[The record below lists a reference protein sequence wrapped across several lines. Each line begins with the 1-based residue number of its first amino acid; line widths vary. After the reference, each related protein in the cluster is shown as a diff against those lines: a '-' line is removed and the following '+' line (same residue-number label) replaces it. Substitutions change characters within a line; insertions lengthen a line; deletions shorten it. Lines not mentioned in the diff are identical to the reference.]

1 VTVMDQQQDFP
12 AGVDQEWSF
21 VYIPYSSINL
31 IGGRVDD
38 DGSLLN
44 SVGSFT
50 VNNTGTGMYEI
61 AVPGKTDA
69 DGILLLTISK
79 YATKGGVWGPDD
91 NLLAYMYDPSANSGN
106 GAFVIESVDLAGATP
121 QNTEFV
127 FAFIEYANPIFSGT
141 ASNPDPMNRAIH
153 VDPTVVLSWDAP
165 SDVGSP
171 TYNVYIVE
179 NDPNFESVFPV
190 AIDLAVTSYDPP
202 GDLELNTT
210 YYWRV
215 DIYDPGED
223 VTYEGPV
230 WAFAIGGMATDPYPA
245 DGAPGVRLNTE
256 LVWTGDENIAT
267 SYDVYLRTD
276 PNVPTPS
283 SFLGNVTETTYVD
296 PPTGDELT
304 TYYWRVDE
312 RDDQGV
318 IAPGEIWSF
327 ATGGLLA
334 HWAFDDGSG
343 YLAADS
349 SGNGFNGD
357 ISGAAWTDGVLG
369 GALALDGIDDYVDF
383 GALSEFEIANGT
395 ITGWFYVNSWPVR
408 GGIISKDGS
417 GYRDDFE
424 LMRDRSGSNKLHFEM
439 HPIAAPRLTSVK
451 SDDDIAL
458 VSWTHFAIS
467 WGSEGMKM
475 WIDGVQQADTNP
487 WTDGIVSSGYPLMIG
502 TGQYGSFEGLVDEFR
517 LFSGILNDS
526 EIQAIFADSNIA
538 KSPNPYNGE
547 VDVPV
552 EAELIWTAGK
562 NAVTH
567 EVYLRTDPNFA
578 SAVPVATGL
587 TSPSYDPPG
596 DLELNT
602 TYYWCVDEVDSS
614 ANVTPGNIWSFTTVP
629 PKAYNPAP
637 TNSATEVDPGTV
649 LSWTPGGGGT
659 YQHDVYIGTDQ
670 TIVANATPAD
680 SEFKGAQ
687 PYEET
692 DYDPDLNY
700 GITYY
705 WRIDEV
711 DNGDTYRGD
720 LWTFTTIVPVCD
732 PPLPQDITGDCVV
745 NLEDVA
751 SMAGAWLLCNRI
763 PVDACPQ

>member
-1 VTVMDQQQDFP
+1 FELSAGDAPPNRGDITLTTGASAYPLSQASGVIIANPNVLRLGAPSSHNIVEVPGELTHSVPGGFPDGMWLSTTHVAGAGGGEVNFNVTLAHFPFANGWIAGHVDNDGTLLASNGDVTVTTTAKVGWYTLTIPGVNAASDGMLFTVGGSNENSGNTVVTTPFPDETGWEVTVMDQQQDFP

-79 YATKGGVWGPDD
+79 YATKSGVWGPDD

-179 NDPNFESVFPV
+179 NDPNFESAFPV

-215 DIYDPGED
+215 ELYDPGED
-223 VTYEGPV
+223 GTFVGDI

-256 LVWTGDENIAT
+256 LGWTGDENIAT
-267 SYDVYLRTD
+267 SYDVYLSTD

-327 ATGGLLA
+327 TTGGLLA

-417 GYRDDFE
+417 GYLDDFE
-424 LMRDRSGSNKLHFEM
+424 LMRDRAGSNKLHFEM
-439 HPIAAPRLTSVK
+439 HPIAAPALTSVK

-458 VSWTHFAIS
+458 ASWTHFAIS
-467 WGSEGMKM
+467 WGSEGMNM
-475 WIDGVQQADTNP
+475 WVDGVQQADTNP
-487 WTDGIVSSGYPLMIG
+487 WTDGIVSSGFPLVIG

-526 EIQAIFADSNIA
+526 EIQAIFADS
-538 KSPNPYNGE
+538 
-547 VDVPV
+547 
-552 EAELIWTAGK
+552 
-562 NAVTH
+562 
-567 EVYLRTDPNFA
+567 
-578 SAVPVATGL
+578 
-587 TSPSYDPPG
+587 
-596 DLELNT
+596 
-602 TYYWCVDEVDSS
+602 
-614 ANVTPGNIWSFTTVP
+614 
-629 PKAYNPAP
+629 
-637 TNSATEVDPGTV
+637 
-649 LSWTPGGGGT
+649 
-659 YQHDVYIGTDQ
+659 
-670 TIVANATPAD
+670 
-680 SEFKGAQ
+680 
-687 PYEET
+687 
-692 DYDPDLNY
+692 
-700 GITYY
+700 
-705 WRIDEV
+705 
-711 DNGDTYRGD
+711 
-720 LWTFTTIVPVCD
+720 
-732 PPLPQDITGDCVV
+732 
-745 NLEDVA
+745 
-751 SMAGAWLLCNRI
+751 
-763 PVDACPQ
+763 